1 MLQTT
6 QPTGEP
12 AALSASPDPLYPKPR
27 TLFQRIGWFL
37 RLHLIK
43 FLFSTILGL
52 MNLLADKSV
61 KPTSIKTYS
70 PRPSLKH
77 RVFFPKSYKTGDGP
91 LPLYLDIHGGG
102 FALANPSVDD
112 KFCSKFANDN
122 RYLVISVDY
131 LKSPAHKNK
140 EIVQVL
146 VDVVKAILDD
156 KSFPFDSG
164 KVAVGGFSAGA
175 NLSIAI
181 SQDKDLQ
188 SRIGGVI
195 SCYAPVDFTT
205 PIAKQLASRPK
216 DAPPDTLLPQ
226 VAMFNWG
233 YIKHDQNLRDPQLS
247 VRYTPRNK
255 LPPKIYV
262 IGCELDMLCRDAE
275 LMAEEFA
282 SVGTGERTGTDI
294 CWEKNGIKWE
304 KIVGH
309 VHGILNISRTFT
321 GFDADYNTQHLTP
334 CLPLIRRRMLKP
346 ESEDKKC
353 IQAWQG
359 GCKKRFMSDRH
370 CQISISEFRKH
381 GRQAC
386 WLLSMQGL
394 GSGHRLI
401 FSHTTQ
407 RF

>member
-6 QPTGEP
+6 LPTGES

-27 TLFQRIGWFL
+27 TLFQRTGWFL
-37 RLHLIK
+37 RLHLFK
-43 FLFSTILGL
+43 FLFSTLLGL

-70 PRPSLKH
+70 SRPSLKH

-91 LPLYLDIHGGG
+91 LPLYLDIHAGG

-122 RYLVISVDY
+122 GYLVISVDY

-146 VDVVKAILDD
+146 IEVVRAILDD

-188 SRIGGVI
+188 CRIGGVI

-205 PIAKQLASRPK
+205 PIAQQLASRPK

-262 IGCELDMLCRDAE
+262 FGCDLDMLCRDAE

-282 SVGTGERTGTDI
+282 SVGTGDRTGTDI
-294 CWEKNGIKWE
+294 CWEKNDIKWE

-309 VHGILNISRTFT
+309 VHGI
-321 GFDADYNTQHLTP
+321 
-334 CLPLIRRRMLKP
+334 
-346 ESEDKKC
+346 
-353 IQAWQG
+353 
-359 GCKKRFMSDRH
+359 
-370 CQISISEFRKH
+370 
-381 GRQAC
+381 
-386 WLLSMQGL
+386 
-394 GSGHRLI
+394 
-401 FSHTTQ
+401 
-407 RF
+407 